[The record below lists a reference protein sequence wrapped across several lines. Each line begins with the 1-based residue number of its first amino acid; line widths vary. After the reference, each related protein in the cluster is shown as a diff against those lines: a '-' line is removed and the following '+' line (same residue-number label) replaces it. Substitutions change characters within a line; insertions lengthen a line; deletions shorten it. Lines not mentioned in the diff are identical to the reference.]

1 MRISVLS
8 HCRMSL
14 NPCLNPEVRVLL
26 EHKFKLEVPSPP
38 PPPPKK
44 NGPRWFAYMTLP
56 HSPELPFD
64 INETVLLS
72 TQNTF

>member
-38 PPPPKK
+38 QKK
-44 NGPRWFAYMTLP
+44 NGPWWFAYMTLP
-56 HSPELPFD
+56 NSPELPFD

-72 TQNTF
+72 TQNIF